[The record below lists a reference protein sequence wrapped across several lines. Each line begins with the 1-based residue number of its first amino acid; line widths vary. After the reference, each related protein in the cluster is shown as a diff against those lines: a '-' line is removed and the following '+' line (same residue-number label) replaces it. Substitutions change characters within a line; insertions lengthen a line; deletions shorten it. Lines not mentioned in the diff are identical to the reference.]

1 MNIKDIQHIDKL
13 LWEKLPDI
21 LTDVQKKNKIG
32 NLLTEL
38 RKEGK
43 IKNMGGFTN
52 SVWTTSVPLNFR
64 DLKIS

>member
-1 MNIKDIQHIDKL
+1 MNIKDTQQIDKL
-13 LWEKLPDI
+13 LWEKLPHI

-52 SVWTTSVPLNFR
+52 SVWTLN
-64 DLKIS
+64 

>member
-1 MNIKDIQHIDKL
+1 MNIKDTQQINKL

-52 SVWTTSVPLNFR
+52 CVWT
-64 DLKIS
+64 LK

>member
-1 MNIKDIQHIDKL
+1 MNIKDTQHIDKL

-21 LTDVQKKNKIG
+21 LTDEQKRNKIG

-52 SVWTTSVPLNFR
+52 SVWTLN
-64 DLKIS
+64 

>member
-1 MNIKDIQHIDKL
+1 MTNDTMNIKDTQHIDKL

-21 LTDVQKKNKIG
+21 LTDVQKKSKIG

-52 SVWTTSVPLNFR
+52 SVWTLN
-64 DLKIS
+64 

>member
-1 MNIKDIQHIDKL
+1 MTRADIDKL

-21 LTDVQKKNKIG
+21 LTDEQKKNKIG

-43 IKNMGGFTN
+43 IKNIGGFTN
-52 SVWTTSVPLNFR
+52 SVWTLN
-64 DLKIS
+64 

>member
-1 MNIKDIQHIDKL
+1 MNIKDTQQIDKL
-13 LWEKLPDI
+13 LWEKFTHI

-52 SVWTTSVPLNFR
+52 SVWTLN
-64 DLKIS
+64 

>member
-1 MNIKDIQHIDKL
+1 MNIKDTQQIDKL
-13 LWEKLPDI
+13 LWEKFPHI

-52 SVWTTSVPLNFR
+52 SVWTLN
-64 DLKIS
+64 